1 VHLTCCTSFDILHDM
16 VMHAWTPVILGD
28 VLCHFGNSGV
38 SCSDM
43 VVKKGNHPP
52 LKIIVSHNNKR
63 GAFPPKIARLVV
75 DVMHVMPA
83 NQWNLILLEAL
94 CMQNLSF
101 NVCVDI
107 FIVNVLNL
115 YRGLNIHVWDISAFL
130 AGGIFKEDGPYMG
143 WFCELCL

>member
-1 VHLTCCTSFDILHDM
+1 
-16 VMHAWTPVILGD
+16 
-28 VLCHFGNSGV
+28 
-38 SCSDM
+38 
-43 VVKKGNHPP
+43 
-52 LKIIVSHNNKR
+52 
-63 GAFPPKIARLVV
+63 VV